1 MLALQCKPASPSSQR
16 LQKSRARSCFRMGEP
31 KRSRGRPPPGLPRG
45 PSGSRRKNISQQ
57 EQHPHKIWP
66 RSKELMMDLELIER
80 GEDKQSGAIPS
91 LFALIP
97 YSECEREI
105 KPYTLPSH
113 HRRQL
118 LGILG
123 LHTSEL
129 IFAKPLG
136 KIKRAMGSIPS
147 SLLSHK

>member
-1 MLALQCKPASPSSQR
+1 
-16 LQKSRARSCFRMGEP
+16 
-31 KRSRGRPPPGLPRG
+31 
-45 PSGSRRKNISQQ
+45 
-57 EQHPHKIWP
+57 
-66 RSKELMMDLELIER
+66 MDLELIER

-136 KIKRAMGSIPS
+136 KIKRAMGSTPS